1 MNRMTAEEYREYLA
15 SRKRGDKYGNT
26 KTVVDGITFDSEV
39 EANRYAELK
48 MLEKAGNITEL
59 ERQKKFELQP
69 AFTHKGH
76 RYNAIF
82 YVCDF
87 FYKQGDKYII
97 EDVKS
102 AITKTNAVYK
112 LKKKM
117 MLYKGYEIQ
126 EIE

>member
-1 MNRMTAEEYREYLA
+1 MNRMTAKQYREYVA
-15 SRKRGDKYGNT
+15 KKEKRNKYNNV
-26 KTVVDGITFDSEV
+26 KTEVDGITFDSEK
-39 EANRYAELK
+39 EAMRYAELK
-48 MLEKAGNITEL
+48 MLEKAGKITEL

-69 AFTHKGH
+69 AFYYEGHKQ
-76 RYNAIF
+76 RAIS

-102 AITKTNAVYK
+102 AITKNNAVYK

-117 MLYKGYEIQ
+117 MLYRGYVIK